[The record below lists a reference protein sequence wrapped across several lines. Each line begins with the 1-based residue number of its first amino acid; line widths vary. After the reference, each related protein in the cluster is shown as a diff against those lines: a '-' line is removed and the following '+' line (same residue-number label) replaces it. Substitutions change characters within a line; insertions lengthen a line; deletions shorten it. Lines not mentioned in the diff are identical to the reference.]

1 MKAAIV
7 NPYFDTLGGGE
18 RYTMAVA
25 TTLVKL
31 GYSVFL
37 QWSDE
42 TIKEKL
48 EARFGIQLK
57 GVQIV
62 DDVKRGDGYDVCFW
76 LSDGSIPLLRAK
88 KNIIHFQFPFQG
100 VNDRTLLNKMKLWRV
115 NSVVCNSEFTKRFI
129 DREFGVNSV
138 VVYPPV
144 DTVSFKP
151 KRKKENKIVYVG
163 RFSAL
168 TQSKRQDVLVDVF
181 HELQKQGYKN
191 WRLGLIG
198 GAEIGAGHILSDLKK
213 KARGLSVDFLEGA
226 TFAKL
231 RDYVGKSKLFW
242 SASGFEID
250 ETKEPVKVEHFGIT
264 VVEAMSAGAVPLVYK
279 TGGHLEIV
287 DNNNGYLWET
297 KEQLLNQTIKLINDP
312 KTWRSYSMR
321 AITESKKYSY
331 ERFEKEFSAII

>member
-168 TQSKRQDVLVDVF
+168 TQ
-181 HELQKQGYKN
+181 
-191 WRLGLIG
+191 
-198 GAEIGAGHILSDLKK
+198 
-213 KARGLSVDFLEGA
+213 
-226 TFAKL
+226 
-231 RDYVGKSKLFW
+231 
-242 SASGFEID
+242 
-250 ETKEPVKVEHFGIT
+250 
-264 VVEAMSAGAVPLVYK
+264 
-279 TGGHLEIV
+279 
-287 DNNNGYLWET
+287 
-297 KEQLLNQTIKLINDP
+297 
-312 KTWRSYSMR
+312 
-321 AITESKKYSY
+321 
-331 ERFEKEFSAII
+331 

>member
-1 MKAAIV
+1 M
-7 NPYFDTLGGGE
+7 
-18 RYTMAVA
+18 
-25 TTLVKL
+25 
-31 GYSVFL
+31 
-37 QWSDE
+37 
-42 TIKEKL
+42 
-48 EARFGIQLK
+48 
-57 GVQIV
+57 
-62 DDVKRGDGYDVCFW
+62 
-76 LSDGSIPLLRAK
+76 
-88 KNIIHFQFPFQG
+88 
-100 VNDRTLLNKMKLWRV
+100 
-115 NSVVCNSEFTKRFI
+115 
-129 DREFGVNSV
+129 
-138 VVYPPV
+138 
-144 DTVSFKP
+144 
-151 KRKKENKIVYVG
+151 
-163 RFSAL
+163 
-168 TQSKRQDVLVDVF
+168 LVDVF

-279 TGGHLEIV
+279 AGGHLEIV

>member
-88 KNIIHFQFPFQG
+88 KNIIHFQFCLILFLYF
-100 VNDRTLLNKMKLWRV
+100 LLLV
-115 NSVVCNSEFTKRFI
+115 LLVLLFFL
-129 DREFGVNSV
+129 
-138 VVYPPV
+138 
-144 DTVSFKP
+144 
-151 KRKKENKIVYVG
+151 
-163 RFSAL
+163 FSL
-168 TQSKRQDVLVDVF
+168 
-181 HELQKQGYKN
+181 
-191 WRLGLIG
+191 
-198 GAEIGAGHILSDLKK
+198 
-213 KARGLSVDFLEGA
+213 
-226 TFAKL
+226 
-231 RDYVGKSKLFW
+231 
-242 SASGFEID
+242 
-250 ETKEPVKVEHFGIT
+250 
-264 VVEAMSAGAVPLVYK
+264 
-279 TGGHLEIV
+279 
-287 DNNNGYLWET
+287 
-297 KEQLLNQTIKLINDP
+297 
-312 KTWRSYSMR
+312 
-321 AITESKKYSY
+321 
-331 ERFEKEFSAII
+331 